1 LKRKFKILNVDHVA
15 VATEEINKLKHVLV
29 DILGM
34 SSSSKEYVINELVDV
49 VKIFSKSNQ
58 TAIELLES
66 SSPASAVATYVD
78 KKGPGIHHIA
88 LTVDSIENAII
99 YLKNNNI
106 DLVYEKPKIGS
117 DNKLITFIHPKSTP
131 GLLIELCQKK

>member
-1 LKRKFKILNVDHVA
+1 MKRKFKILNVDHVA

-34 SSSSKEYVINELVDV
+34 SFSSKEYVINELVDV

-66 SSPASAVATYVD
+66 RSPESAVATYID

>member
-1 LKRKFKILNVDHVA
+1 MKRKFKILNIDHVA
-15 VATEEINKLKHVLV
+15 VATNEMNELKHVLV

-34 SSSSKEYVINELVDV
+34 DFSSKEHVSEELVDV
-49 VKIFSKSNQ
+49 VKIFSNNQ
-58 TAIELLES
+58 ETAIELLES
-66 SSPASAVATYVD
+66 TSSKSIID
-78 KKGPGIHHIA
+78 KYINNRGPGIHHIA

-99 YLKNNNI
+99 FLKNSNI
-106 DLVYEKPKIGS
+106 SLVYENPKIGS

>member
-1 LKRKFKILNVDHVA
+1 MKRKFKILNVDHVA

-34 SSSSKEYVINELVDV
+34 DSSSKEYVINEMVDV

-131 GLLIELCQKK
+131 GLLIEICQK